1 MIEKKSMKHHSLEKN
16 IFKVTQTLSLS
27 HLKDITDLGY
37 TQEYHDLQ
45 VQSDTLLLAMYFR
58 T

>member
-1 MIEKKSMKHHSLEKN
+1 ME
-16 IFKVTQTLSLS
+16 
-27 HLKDITDLGY
+27 DITDSGY